1 MPNPSNM
8 EVFTAKIPEKKFN
21 EIQFIEV
28 TRGWPMG
35 PTGLMNKL
43 VERAKGMGADGLV
56 NVRYNTISNMPT
68 ISGTAVKFEETN

>member
-1 MPNPSNM
+1 MRVLRCLRP
-8 EVFTAKIPEKKFN
+8 KCQKKKFN

-28 TRGWPMG
+28 TGAWPMG

-43 VERAKGMGADGLV
+43 VERAKVMGADGLV
-56 NVRYNTISNMPT
+56 NVRYNTISNIQT